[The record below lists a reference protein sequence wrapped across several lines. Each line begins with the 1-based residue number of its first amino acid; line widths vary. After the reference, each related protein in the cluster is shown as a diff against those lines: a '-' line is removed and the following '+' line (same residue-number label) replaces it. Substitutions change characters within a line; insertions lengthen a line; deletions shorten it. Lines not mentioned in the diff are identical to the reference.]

1 VSPEPLDLSGE
12 HELEEEEPKKKRAR
26 GGDEAPGARTRRR
39 HEGELRGRLSDV
51 FERLAEWL
59 EGRGDAEL
67 AGIIREDSKAMVGGL
82 VSLTR
87 PAAWL
92 RPPMLA
98 ALSVVEPVLAFGR
111 VLRVLGGRWAER
123 RARIAL
129 ERQEAEL
136 AAAYAAEAEAGS
148 GEQEQEPAQ
157 PWQVQ

>member
-1 VSPEPLDLSGE
+1 MSDSLDLTG
-12 HELEEEEPKKKRAR
+12 ELEPEEAEQEEPRTKKKPR

-39 HEGELRGRLSDV
+39 HEGELRGRLGDV

-111 VLRVLGGRWAER
+111 VFRVLGGRWVAR
-123 RARIAL
+123 RERIAL

-136 AAAYAAEAEAGS
+136 AAQFAAEQEAEA
-148 GEQEQEPAQ
+148 EPAQ
-157 PWQVQ
+157 PWQVG